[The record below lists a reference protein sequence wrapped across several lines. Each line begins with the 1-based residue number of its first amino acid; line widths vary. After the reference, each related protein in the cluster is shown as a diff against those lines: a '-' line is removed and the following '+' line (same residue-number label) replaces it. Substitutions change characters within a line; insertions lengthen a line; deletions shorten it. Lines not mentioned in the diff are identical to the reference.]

1 MVYYTTYQD
10 NRKNVGTHKYYAR
23 AVHTSTMNT
32 RAMAKHIME
41 HGGPYT
47 EDVVMGVLMK
57 YRNCMVEQLL
67 EGNKVKID
75 GVGIFYLT
83 LKTTGAESEE
93 EFTATDNIKALRIRM
108 LPSSTDDDNY
118 TSKELLS
125 MIEVKKAPG
134 FVKA

>member
-1 MVYYTTYQD
+1 MVYYTSYQD
-10 NRKNVGTHKYYAR
+10 NRKDVGTHKYYAR
-23 AVHTSTMNT
+23 TVHTSTMNT
-32 RAMAKHIME
+32 RAMARHIME

-47 EDVVMGVLMK
+47 EDVVLGVLMK
-57 YRNCMVEQLL
+57 FRNCMVEQLL

-93 EFTATDNIKALRIRM
+93 EFTAADNIKALRIRM
-108 LPSSTDDDNY
+108 LPSSTNDDNY

>member
-1 MVYYTTYQD
+1 MVYYVNYQD
-10 NRKNVGTHKYYAR
+10 NRKEKGTHKFYAR
-23 AVHTSTMNT
+23 AVHTSTMDT
-32 RAMAKHIME
+32 RAMARHIME

-47 EDVVMGVLMK
+47 EDVVLGVLMK
-57 YRNCMVEQLL
+57 FRNCMVEQLL

-75 GVGIFYLT
+75 GIGIFYLT
-83 LKTTGAESEE
+83 LKSTGAETEE

-108 LPSSTDDDNY
+108 LPSSTNDDNY

-125 MIEVKKAPG
+125 MIQVKKAPG